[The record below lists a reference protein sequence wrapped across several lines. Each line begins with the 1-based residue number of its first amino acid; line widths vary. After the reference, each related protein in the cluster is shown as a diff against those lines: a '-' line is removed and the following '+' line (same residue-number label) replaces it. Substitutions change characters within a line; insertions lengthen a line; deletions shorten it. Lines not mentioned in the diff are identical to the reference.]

1 MTSDRD
7 AIQPPATY
15 QDLLDLPDHVVGE
28 ILGGELHVTPRPA
41 IRHAAA
47 SSVLGG
53 GLNSAFHQGR
63 GGPGGWW
70 ILDEPELHLGEDI
83 VVPDLA
89 GWRREHMPHLPNE
102 AYLTVAPDWVCEI
115 LSPSTERIDRL
126 KKLRI
131 YGREGIA
138 HAWLVNPDA
147 RTLEVFRLDG
157 GRWTL
162 LATHGEDEHVR
173 AEPFDAIEI
182 ELDRL
187 WATE

>member
-1 MTSDRD
+1 MASDRD
-7 AIQPPATY
+7 AVGRPATY

-41 IRHAAA
+41 IRHANAG
-47 SSVLGG
+47 SVLGG

-70 ILDEPELHLGEDI
+70 ILDEPELHLAEDV

-89 GWRREHMPHLPNE
+89 GWRRERLPHLPDE
-102 AYLTVAPDWVCEI
+102 AYLMLAPDWVCEI

-131 YGREGIA
+131 YAREGVA
-138 HAWLVNPDA
+138 HAWLVNPEA
-147 RTLEVFRLDG
+147 RTLEVLGLDG
-157 GRWTL
+157 GRWVL
-162 LATHGEDEHVR
+162 LATHGDEEVVR
-173 AEPFDAIEI
+173 AEPFDAVEI
-182 ELDRL
+182 ELGRL
-187 WATE
+187 WAME